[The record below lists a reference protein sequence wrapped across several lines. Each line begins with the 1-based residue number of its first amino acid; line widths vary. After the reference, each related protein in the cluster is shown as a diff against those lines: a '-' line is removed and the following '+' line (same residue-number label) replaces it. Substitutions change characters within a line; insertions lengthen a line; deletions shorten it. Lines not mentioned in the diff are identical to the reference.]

1 MNWAMA
7 TPEKA
12 KPGPKHEDTDGYTCV
27 NSLERRKKRVYKLG
41 LAQ

>member
-7 TPEKA
+7 MPEKA
-12 KPGPKHEDTDGYTCV
+12 KPGPKHEDTGGYTCV
-27 NSLERRKKRVYKLG
+27 TSLERRKKMFYKLV